1 MNLPNKIT
9 IMRIILIPIYL
20 LVFYSSMENRLLIAG
35 LIFLLAG
42 ISDLLDGYIA
52 RKYDLTTDLG
62 AVLDPFADKLM
73 SFAVLISFT
82 TMKLIP
88 IWVLIALGI
97 KEVFMIIGSAISII
111 YHKDTVVHAN
121 NYGKF
126 ATISF
131 YIAIL
136 SVVFKINELLST
148 LLLII
153 TVTLNILAFYKYLRI
168 FLTQRENKNIQHVDK
183 QKH

>member
-9 IMRIILIPIYL
+9 IMRIVLIPIYL
-20 LVFYSSMENRLLIAG
+20 LVFYSNMENRILIAG

-88 IWVLIALGI
+88 PWVLIGI
-97 KEVFMIIGSAISII
+97 GFKEIFMIIGSAISLI

-121 NYGKF
+121 YYGKF

-136 SVVFKINELLST
+136 SIVFNVNELLSSI
-148 LLLII
+148 LLII
-153 TVTLNILAFYKYLRI
+153 TVTMNVLAFYKYLRL
-168 FLTQRENKNIQHVDK
+168 FLKNRENKNNPSVDK
-183 QKH
+183 

>member
-20 LVFYSSMENRLLIAG
+20 LVFFSNLENRILIAG

-42 ISDLLDGYIA
+42 ISDLVDGYIA

-82 TMKLIP
+82 IAKLIP
-88 IWVLIALGI
+88 SWVLIAIGI

-111 YHKDTVVHAN
+111 HHKDEVVHAN
-121 NYGKF
+121 YYGKF
-126 ATISF
+126 STISF

-136 SVVFKINELLST
+136 SIVFGVSELIST
-148 LLLII
+148 ILLIL

-168 FLTQRENKNIQHVDK
+168 FIVLRENKNNQSVDK
-183 QKH
+183 

>member
-1 MNLPNKIT
+1 MNLANKIS

-20 LVFYSSMENRLLIAG
+20 IVFYSNMENRLLIAG

-52 RKYDLTTDLG
+52 RKYNMTTDLG

-73 SFAVLISFT
+73 IFAVLISFT

-88 IWVLIALGI
+88 LWVLIAIGV
-97 KEVFMIIGSAISII
+97 KEIFMIIGSGISLI
-111 YHKDTVVHAN
+111 YHKDKVVHAN
-121 NYGKF
+121 YYGKF

-136 SVVFKINELLST
+136 SIVFKMNEKLSQI
-148 LLLII
+148 LLIL
-153 TVTLNILAFYKYLRI
+153 TVAFNTLAFYKYLRI
-168 FLTQRENKNIQHVDK
+168 FLNFRDNANSQAVDK
-183 QKH
+183 

>member
-1 MNLPNKIT
+1 
-9 IMRIILIPIYL
+9 MRIILIPIYL
-20 LVFYSSMENRLLIAG
+20 LIFYSSMENRLLIAG

-42 ISDLLDGYIA
+42 ISDLADGYIA

-82 TMKLIP
+82 SIKLIP
-88 IWVLIALGI
+88 PWVLIAIGI
-97 KEVFMIIGSAISII
+97 KEIFMIIGSAISII
-111 YHKDTVVHAN
+111 HHKDTVVHAN
-121 NYGKF
+121 YYGKF

-136 SVVFKINELLST
+136 SIVFKVNALLST
-148 LLLII
+148 MLLII
-153 TVTLNILAFYKYLRI
+153 TVTMNVLAFYKYLRM
-168 FLTQRENKNIQHVDK
+168 FLKNRENKNSQYVDK
-183 QKH
+183 LRH

>member
-9 IMRIILIPIYL
+9 IMRIFLIPIYL
-20 LVFYSSMENRLLIAG
+20 LVFYSSMENRILIAG

-42 ISDLLDGYIA
+42 ISDLVDGYIA

-88 IWVLIALGI
+88 LWVLIALGI
-97 KEVFMIIGSAISII
+97 KEVFMIIGSVVSIM
-111 YHKDTVVHAN
+111 YHKNTVVHAN
-121 NYGKF
+121 YYGKF

-136 SVVFKINELLST
+136 SIVFNVNGLLSRMF
-148 LLLII
+148 LII
-153 TVTLNILAFYKYLRI
+153 TVILNVLAFYKYLRI
-168 FLTQRENKNIQHVDK
+168 YLTQRENKNSPSVDK
-183 QKH
+183 

>member
-20 LVFYSSMENRLLIAG
+20 LVFYSNMDNRLLISG

-42 ISDLLDGYIA
+42 ISDLVDGYIA

-88 IWVLIALGI
+88 PWVLIAIGI
-97 KEVFMIIGSAISII
+97 KEIFMIIGSAVSIL
-111 YHKDTVVHAN
+111 YHKNTVVHAN
-121 NYGKF
+121 YYGKF

-136 SVVFKINELLST
+136 SIVFKLNEMLST
-148 LLLII
+148 IFLII
-153 TVTLNILAFYKYLRI
+153 TVTLNVLAFYMYLKI
-168 FLTQRENKNIQHVDK
+168 FLTQEQNKNMPPVDK
-183 QKH
+183 

>member
-20 LVFYSSMENRLLIAG
+20 LVFYSNMENRLLIAG

-73 SFAVLISFT
+73 SFAVLISFA

-88 IWVLIALGI
+88 PWVLIAIGI
-97 KEVFMIIGSAISII
+97 KEIFMIIGSAISIVH
-111 YHKDTVVHAN
+111 HKDRVVHAN
-121 NYGKF
+121 YYGKF

-131 YIAIL
+131 YIAI
-136 SVVFKINELLST
+136 SSIVFNLNELLST
-148 LLLII
+148 ILLIL
-153 TVTLNILAFYKYLRI
+153 TVSLNIIAFYKYLRI
-168 FLTQRENKNIQHVDK
+168 FLKVRENRNNPSVDK
-183 QKH
+183 

>member
-9 IMRIILIPIYL
+9 IVRIILIPIYL
-20 LVFYSSMENRLLIAG
+20 LVFYSNMEDRILIAG

-52 RKYDLTTDLG
+52 RKYDLKTDLG

-88 IWVLIALGI
+88 LWVLIALGI
-97 KEVFMIIGSAISII
+97 KEVFMIMGSAISIV

-121 NYGKF
+121 YYGKF

-136 SVVFKINELLST
+136 SIVFKVSELIST
-148 LLLII
+148 MLLIL
-153 TVTLNILAFYKYLRI
+153 TVTMNVLAFYKYLRM
-168 FLTQRENKNIQHVDK
+168 FLANRENKNNQSVDK

>member
-20 LVFYSSMENRLLIAG
+20 LVFYSNLDNRLLIAG

-52 RKYDLTTDLG
+52 RKYDLTSDLG
-62 AVLDPFADKLM
+62 AVLDPLADKLM
-73 SFAVLISFT
+73 IFAVLISFT

-88 IWVLIALGI
+88 LWVLIALGI
-97 KEVFMIIGSAISII
+97 KEIFMIIGSGISIM
-111 YHKDTVVHAN
+111 YHKDKVVHAN
-121 NYGKF
+121 YYGKF

-136 SVVFKINELLST
+136 SIVFNINEVLST
-148 LLLII
+148 ILLIV
-153 TVTLNILAFYKYLRI
+153 TVTLNVLSFYKYLKI
-168 FLTQRENKNIQHVDK
+168 FLKQRENKNYPDVDK
-183 QKH
+183 

>member
-20 LVFYSSMENRLLIAG
+20 LVFYSNMENRLLIAG

-88 IWVLIALGI
+88 PWVLIAIGI
-97 KEVFMIIGSAISII
+97 KEIFMIIGSAISIVH
-111 YHKDTVVHAN
+111 HKDTVVHAN
-121 NYGKF
+121 YYGKF

-136 SVVFKINELLST
+136 SIVFNLNELLST
-148 LLLII
+148 ILLIL
-153 TVTLNILAFYKYLRI
+153 TVTLNIIAFYKYLRI
-168 FLTQRENKNIQHVDK
+168 FLKVRENRNNPSVDK
-183 QKH
+183 

>member
-20 LVFYSSMENRLLIAG
+20 LVFYSNMDNRLLISG

-42 ISDLLDGYIA
+42 ISDLVDGYIA

-82 TMKLIP
+82 TIKLIP
-88 IWVLIALGI
+88 LWVLIAIGI
-97 KEVFMIIGSAISII
+97 KEVFMIIGSAVSIL
-111 YHKDTVVHAN
+111 YHKNTVVHAN
-121 NYGKF
+121 YYGKF

-136 SVVFKINELLST
+136 SIVFKLNETVST
-148 LLLII
+148 IFLII
-153 TVTLNILAFYKYLRI
+153 TVTLNVLAFYMYLKI
-168 FLTQRENKNIQHVDK
+168 FLTQEQNKNMPPVDK
-183 QKH
+183 

>member
-20 LVFYSSMENRLLIAG
+20 LVFYSNMENRLLIAG

-52 RKYDLTTDLG
+52 RKYDLKTDLG

-82 TMKLIP
+82 TIKLIP
-88 IWVLIALGI
+88 LWVLVAIGL
-97 KEVFMIIGSAISII
+97 KEVFMIIGSAISLLH
-111 YHKDTVVHAN
+111 HKDTVVHAN
-121 NYGKF
+121 YYGKF

-136 SVVFKINELLST
+136 SIVFKMNELFST
-148 LLLII
+148 FLLIL
-153 TVTLNILAFYKYLRI
+153 TVTLNILAFYKYLRM
-168 FLTQRENKNIQHVDK
+168 FLKVRDNMNHPSVDK
-183 QKH
+183 

>member
-9 IMRIILIPIYL
+9 IMRIFLIPIYL
-20 LVFYSSMENRLLIAG
+20 LVFYSSMENRILISG

-42 ISDLLDGYIA
+42 ISDLVDGYIA

-88 IWVLIALGI
+88 LWVLIALGI
-97 KEVFMIIGSAISII
+97 KEVFMIIGSAVSIM
-111 YHKDTVVHAN
+111 YHKNTVVHAN
-121 NYGKF
+121 YYGKF

-136 SVVFKINELLST
+136 SIVFNVNALLSRT
-148 LLLII
+148 FLII
-153 TVTLNILAFYKYLRI
+153 TVILNILAFYKYLRI
-168 FLTQRENKNIQHVDK
+168 FLTQRENKKYHHVDK
-183 QKH
+183 

>member
-20 LVFYSSMENRLLIAG
+20 LVFYSNMENRLLLAG

-88 IWVLIALGI
+88 PWVLIAIGI
-97 KEVFMIIGSAISII
+97 KEIFMIIGSAISIVH
-111 YHKDTVVHAN
+111 HKDTVVHAN
-121 NYGKF
+121 YYGKF

-136 SVVFKINELLST
+136 SIVFNLNELLST
-148 LLLII
+148 MLLIL
-153 TVTLNILAFYKYLRI
+153 TVSLNIIAFYKYLRI
-168 FLTQRENKNIQHVDK
+168 FLKVRENRNNPSVDK
-183 QKH
+183 

>member
-73 SFAVLISFT
+73 SFAVLISFASI
-82 TMKLIP
+82 KLIP
-88 IWVLIALGI
+88 MWVLIAIGF
-97 KEVFMIIGSAISII
+97 KEVFMIIGSGISLI
-111 YHKDTVVHAN
+111 YHKNTAVHAN
-121 NYGKF
+121 YYGKF

-131 YIAIL
+131 YVAIL
-136 SVVFKINELLST
+136 SIVFKINDLLST
-148 LLLII
+148 VLLIL

-168 FLTQRENKNIQHVDK
+168 FLVMRENKNNGLVDK
-183 QKH
+183 

>member
-20 LVFYSSMENRLLIAG
+20 LVFYSNMENRLLIAG

-88 IWVLIALGI
+88 PWVLIAIGI
-97 KEVFMIIGSAISII
+97 KEIFMIIGSAISIVH
-111 YHKDTVVHAN
+111 HKDTVVHAN
-121 NYGKF
+121 YYGKF

-136 SVVFKINELLST
+136 SIVFNLNELLST
-148 LLLII
+148 MLLIL
-153 TVTLNILAFYKYLRI
+153 TVSLNIIAFYKYLRI
-168 FLTQRENKNIQHVDK
+168 FLKVRENRNNPSVDK
-183 QKH
+183 

>member
-20 LVFYSSMENRLLIAG
+20 LVFYSNMENRLLIAG

-62 AVLDPFADKLM
+62 A
-73 SFAVLISFT
+73 T

-88 IWVLIALGI
+88 PWVLIAIGI
-97 KEVFMIIGSAISII
+97 KEIFMIIGSAISIVH
-111 YHKDTVVHAN
+111 HKDTVVHAN
-121 NYGKF
+121 YYGKF

-136 SVVFKINELLST
+136 SIVFNLNELLST
-148 LLLII
+148 MLLIL
-153 TVTLNILAFYKYLRI
+153 TVSLNIIAFYKYLRI
-168 FLTQRENKNIQHVDK
+168 FLKVRENRNNPSVDK
-183 QKH
+183 